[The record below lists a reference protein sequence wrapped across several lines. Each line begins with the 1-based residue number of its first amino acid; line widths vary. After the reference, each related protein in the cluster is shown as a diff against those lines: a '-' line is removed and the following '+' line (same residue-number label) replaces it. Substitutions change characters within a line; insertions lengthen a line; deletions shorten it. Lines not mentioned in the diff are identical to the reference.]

1 MDITLLIL
9 VVMVSVA
16 LAIAFWKG
24 RWQLLV
30 SGLKRGCN
38 IFKSMWLRILIG
50 ITLGGL
56 IQVLIPHEL
65 IAEWI
70 GPESGLKGIL
80 IGSYVGVI
88 SIGGPHVRMP
98 IIASIYTA
106 GAGAGPIIALLIAMN
121 LLSLQMLLT
130 WQIPFFGV
138 KVPLASYIACLFI
151 PPLAGLVGGGIY
163 ELLKLTYV

>member
-9 VVMVSVA
+9 IVMVSVV

-24 RWQLLV
+24 RWQLIAA
-30 SGLKRGCN
+30 GLKRGGN

-80 IGSYVGVI
+80 IGSYVAI
-88 SIGGPHVRMP
+88 FSIGGPHVRMP
-98 IIASIYTA
+98 IIASIYAA

-138 KVPLASYIACLFI
+138 KIPLARYIACLFI

-163 ELLKLTYV
+163 ELLKLA